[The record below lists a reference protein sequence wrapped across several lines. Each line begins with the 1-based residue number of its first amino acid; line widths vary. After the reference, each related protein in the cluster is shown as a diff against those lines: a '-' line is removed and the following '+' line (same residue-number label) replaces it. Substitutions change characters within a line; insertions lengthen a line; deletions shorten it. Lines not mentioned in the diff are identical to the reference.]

1 MDELLSIFFT
11 FFLVLTGKAI
21 VIVASCGQ
29 WRSEPLCAN
38 EVRAYSAA
46 GSLWFKRDG
55 QIVVTVGGLEFIGF
69 VFYVL
74 LACVL
79 FWLLLS

>member
-11 FFLVLTGKAI
+11 FLLVLTGKAI
-21 VIVASCGQ
+21 VIVASFGQ